1 MGLRDVLRRLGRSN
15 RLFPRKLKLTR
26 EGKYVLL
33 ITFGVGFGAINSGNN
48 LLYLTLGLLL
58 SLIIISGIL
67 SEIALRDVDVERV
80 FPREIHAQQGTLV
93 AVTVR
98 NRKRY
103 FSSFSIEVEEMFT
116 REIPC
121 SPCYLLH
128 LGPKEERTTYY
139 TVKFPHRG
147 HYASE
152 GFRISTRFPF
162 SFFKKSRNIY
172 ENREFV
178 VFPEL
183 LPVKRPVIPLASQ
196 SLGRNERQRPGPGD
210 EYYGLREFRQGD
222 EPNRIHWKISAR
234 RGRRMVREFQRDTSN
249 EVVLVLRNFYDEF
262 AAFSLADLE
271 QAISITASLARKLM
285 NQGFRVG
292 LRTLDLSL
300 NPDAGRRQLLAIY
313 RHLAELSIRGGDE
326 APPIAGLEP
335 RRRAIRVEPQA
346 GGVRV
351 ATAGA

>member
-1 MGLRDVLRRLGRSN
+1 GRSN

-58 SLIIISGIL
+58 SLIMISGIL
-67 SEIALRDVDVERV
+67 SEIALRHVEVERQ
-80 FPREIHAQQGTLV
+80 FPRELHAQQGALV

-103 FSSFSIEVEEMFT
+103 FSSFSIEIEEMFT
-116 REIPC
+116 RDIPA

-128 LGPKEERTTYY
+128 LSPLEERTTYY
-139 TVKFPHRG
+139 TVEFPHRG
-147 HYASE
+147 RYASE

-172 ENREFV
+172 ESLEFV

-183 LPVKRPVIPLASQ
+183 VAVKRPVIPMDSRR
-196 SLGRNERQRPGPGD
+196 LGRNERQRIGPGD

-222 EPNRIHWKISAR
+222 EPNRIHWKVSAR
-234 RGRRMVREFQRDTSN
+234 RGTRMVREFQRDTSN
-249 EVVLVLRNFYDEF
+249 QVVLVLRNFYDEF
-262 AAFSLADLE
+262 ASFSMADVE
-271 QAISITASLARKLM
+271 QAISVTASLARKLV
-285 NQGFRVG
+285 NQGFQVG
-292 LRTLDLSL
+292 LHTLDAALQ
-300 NPDAGRRQLLAIY
+300 PAVGRRQLIQIY
-313 RHLAELSIRGGDE
+313 RHLADLAIRGGDDT
-326 APPIAGLEP
+326 PVVTGPEP
-335 RRRAIRVEPQA
+335 RMRAIRVEPQP

-351 ATAGA
+351 ATSTA